1 MVVCACVSCGAA
13 MHRSTSERRRVTRR
27 PIYKFRLYV
36 ADDTMNSAQAT
47 ANLKTLCSTHLPGR
61 HEIEIEDVFK
71 EPQRAILEGIRMTPT
86 LLRLAPL
93 PIRRIV
99 GTLVDT
105 QRVME
110 TLGLVTSVL

>member
-1 MVVCACVSCGAA
+1 
-13 MHRSTSERRRVTRR
+13 VTRR
-27 PIYKFRLYV
+27 PTYKFRLYV

-47 ANLKTLCSTHLPGR
+47 ANLQALCKTHLPNR
-61 HEIEIEDVFK
+61 HEIEIVDVFK

-93 PIRRIV
+93 PIRKIV

-110 TLGLVTSVL
+110 TLGLVVSAL

>member
-1 MVVCACVSCGAA
+1 M
-13 MHRSTSERRRVTRR
+13 TRR
-27 PIYKFRLYV
+27 SMYKFRLYV
-36 ADDTMNSAQAT
+36 ADDTMNSAQA
-47 ANLKTLCSTHLPGR
+47 AVNLRVLCQTYLPN
-61 HEIEIEDVFK
+61 HYEIEIVDVFK

-105 QRVME
+105 QRVLE
-110 TLGLVTSVL
+110 ALGLDVPHESEVAAGGNGEESGRSIEI

>member
-1 MVVCACVSCGAA
+1 MAACACVSCAA
-13 MHRSTSERRRVTRR
+13 ATRRNVSERRMTRR
-27 PIYKFRLYV
+27 STFKFRLYV

-47 ANLKTLCSTHLPGR
+47 ANLQVLCETHLPGR
-61 HEIEIEDVFK
+61 HEIEIVDVFK

-105 QRVME
+105 RRVME
-110 TLGLVTSVL
+110 TLGLVTDVI